1 MYRIAVMGTPEFAI
15 PSFEALR
22 SDSRFTIAAVI
33 TQPDKPVGRSKQLQP
48 SPVKKWA
55 TAAGLPVLA
64 PDKVKD
70 NTELFEQLKTLDL
83 DVIVVAAYGKILP
96 QEILDIPKHGVI
108 NVHGSILPKYR
119 GASPIAAAILN
130 GDSQT
135 GVTIMKMELAMDTG
149 PVIGT
154 SSPVNIAPSDTTA
167 TLSDKLSQ
175 IGAQTLLKHLPDYLD
190 GKITPTPQD
199 NTQATSV
206 KLISKEDGLV
216 NWQED
221 AKMIERKIRAYQ
233 PWPSAFTK
241 LDGKILKVLRA
252 EVLPETSTPGK
263 VWQTPDGYP
272 AVFAGNGSLKL
283 LEVQLEGKKST
294 TGVDFLRG
302 YPKLLSGLI

>member
-1 MYRIAVMGTPEFAI
+1 MGTPEFAVATL
-15 PSFEALR
+15 SALI
-22 SDSRFTIAAVI
+22 SDGQYQIAAVI
-33 TQPDKPVGRSKQLQP
+33 TQSDKPMGRSKELVP

-55 TAAGLPVLA
+55 VAAGLPVLT
-64 PDKVKD
+64 PDKVKG
-70 NTELFEQLKTLDL
+70 NAELFEQLKALDL
-83 DVIVVAAYGKILP
+83 DAIVVAAYGKILP
-96 QEILDIPKHGVI
+96 QEMLDIPKRGVV
-108 NVHGSILPKYR
+108 NVHGSLLPKYR

-130 GDSQT
+130 GDPTT

-149 PVIGT
+149 PVIG
-154 SSPVNIAPSDTTA
+154 SSDKVPIAPDDTTA
-167 TLSDKLSQ
+167 TLSEKLSR
-175 IGAQTLLKHLPDYLD
+175 IGAEALIKYLPDYLD

-206 KLISKEDGLV
+206 KLINKEDGLI

-221 AKMIERKIRAYQ
+221 AKMIERKVRAYQ

-252 EVLPETSTPGK
+252 ELLPEVGTPGQ

-272 AVFAGNGSLKL
+272 AVFTGNGSLKL
-283 LEVQLEGKKST
+283 LELQLEGKKTT